1 MRSNVLKVR
10 ACICYNAMI
19 EKMGVKI
26 KNFREV
32 DRFVQS
38 IVTMLGES
46 AAEVRNSAKVAII
59 TLKNTFATDREFEL
73 LLAKC
78 HLNER

>member
-1 MRSNVLKVR
+1 MKGR
-10 ACICYNAMI
+10 ACMCYNSII
-19 EKMGVKI
+19 EKMGPRI

-32 DRFVQS
+32 DRLVQQ
-38 IVTMLGES
+38 ICTMLNES

-59 TLKNTFATDREFEL
+59 TLKNNFSTEREFEML
-73 LLAKC
+73 LQKC